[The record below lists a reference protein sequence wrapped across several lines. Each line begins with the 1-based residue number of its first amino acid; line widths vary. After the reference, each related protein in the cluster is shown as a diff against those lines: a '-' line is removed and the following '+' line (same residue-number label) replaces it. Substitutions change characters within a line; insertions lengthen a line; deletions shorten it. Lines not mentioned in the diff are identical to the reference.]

1 MGARTFPARR
11 NSNGPLGSDDACGN
25 DKTLPMY
32 PWAVACVT
40 QSESQS
46 HQRMRIRADAWR
58 HSAVKAEANDGE
70 RPDLMNRGLRV
81 STRARQAR
89 TAPSLSLL
97 EIPGTALRA
106 REGGVEWRR
115 TDARRPRS
123 PVADSQSRSRPVV
136 ACSRTTAGRGPFVQ
150 GQQHR
155 RRRSASVYSPSLAR
169 LVSKDGSPSCVN
181 VPAVGGC
188 CCVIDVLVCVDLQ
201 IRCRSCRTAWSKIG
215 RAHSC
220 ITQTTSD
227 KISIT
232 SVRRG

>member
-123 PVADSQSRSRPVV
+123 PVAVAVADSQSRSRPVV
-136 ACSRTTAGRGPFVQ
+136 ACSRPGALGPFAQ

-169 LVSKDGSPSCVN
+169 LVSNDNGSPSCVN
-181 VPAVGGC
+181 VPGRWGMLLRHRRAG
-188 CCVIDVLVCVDLQ
+188 VC
-201 IRCRSCRTAWSKIG
+201 
-215 RAHSC
+215 
-220 ITQTTSD
+220 
-227 KISIT
+227 
-232 SVRRG
+232 

>member
-123 PVADSQSRSRPVV
+123 PVPVAVAVPPGRRMQPDDGRPGALCARSAASASAVGVRLLTLFGPSRLKGRVAVVRQRP
-136 ACSRTTAGRGPFVQ
+136 GRWGMLLR
-150 GQQHR
+150 HR
-155 RRRSASVYSPSLAR
+155 RA
-169 LVSKDGSPSCVN
+169 G
-181 VPAVGGC
+181 
-188 CCVIDVLVCVDLQ
+188 VC
-201 IRCRSCRTAWSKIG
+201 
-215 RAHSC
+215 
-220 ITQTTSD
+220 
-227 KISIT
+227 
-232 SVRRG
+232 